1 MARILKPGGRLVITD
16 VDTHAHEWMKAEMAH
31 VWLGFER
38 VQAAYSAAAQG
49 GCGCGD
55 KTGGEENH
63 AAQLFSIENW

>member
-1 MARILKPGGRLVITD
+1 